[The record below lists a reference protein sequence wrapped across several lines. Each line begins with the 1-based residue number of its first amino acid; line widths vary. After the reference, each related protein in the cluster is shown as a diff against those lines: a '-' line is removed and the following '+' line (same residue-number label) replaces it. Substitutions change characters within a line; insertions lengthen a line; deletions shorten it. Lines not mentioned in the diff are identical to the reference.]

1 MTKGRVRFSIQTRLM
16 LLIGLVM
23 SLLILGTS
31 IFSYYNARNI
41 VESGLTREAQMIAED
56 NAQSIS
62 QWFKSIEDEMYLF
75 SIIPEVRS
83 LNREEA
89 RKLMEAFLEG
99 RPEYGGILLA
109 DTTGTAT
116 TVEGLTINIAAR
128 DYFIGALN
136 TGGIVYSQPMVTQ
149 GTNVATI
156 MLARPIYGPGGAAP
170 VGVVAFSVTLDYLQS
185 VAASMNLAGY
195 GHGWLVND
203 SAVVVG
209 HPDPEYIGSADLL
222 AQEPD
227 LKPIVDNMLKGNA
240 GVDSYRLGKSTRLV
254 AYAPISQ
261 NGWSIAVEADQEDVM
276 RAVSRMRLSA
286 VLMAVIALAAG
297 FALAWGLAV
306 SLTKPILE
314 LTDTAEKVSAGD
326 LTEVV
331 RVKRQDEI
339 GSLASS
345 FGEMIQNL
353 RGIIESVKGSADQVL
368 DTASQLSAATEETSA
383 SIEQV
388 AASANNFSQTVSSMN
403 NNVGEVTQSAASIT
417 SMASEGETALERTA
431 SQMQE
436 LRHSIQ
442 ELAEIIE
449 SLEASSSEIEKIVQA
464 ISEIAEQTNL
474 LSLNAAI
481 EAARAGEHGRGFAV
495 VAEEVRK
502 LSEQSSS
509 AAEEIRH
516 LISEV
521 QRKTKQAVDGMQKS
535 EHNVDE
541 TTTVVGDS
549 GRLLSTIIRGIN
561 EIADRIQD
569 IGEDTKEIDIGAQEM
584 AAATEEQSA
593 TVEEITTSVHG
604 LSEMAEELQ
613 SVIGRF
619 KV

>member
-56 NAQSIS
+56 NAQAIS

-388 AASANNFSQTVSSMN
+388 AASANNFSQTVSSMK
-403 NNVGEVTQSAASIT
+403 TT
-417 SMASEGETALERTA
+417 MWER
-431 SQMQE
+431 
-436 LRHSIQ
+436 
-442 ELAEIIE
+442 
-449 SLEASSSEIEKIVQA
+449 
-464 ISEIAEQTNL
+464 
-474 LSLNAAI
+474 
-481 EAARAGEHGRGFAV
+481 
-495 VAEEVRK
+495 
-502 LSEQSSS
+502 
-509 AAEEIRH
+509 
-516 LISEV
+516 
-521 QRKTKQAVDGMQKS
+521 
-535 EHNVDE
+535 
-541 TTTVVGDS
+541 
-549 GRLLSTIIRGIN
+549 
-561 EIADRIQD
+561 
-569 IGEDTKEIDIGAQEM
+569 
-584 AAATEEQSA
+584 
-593 TVEEITTSVHG
+593 
-604 LSEMAEELQ
+604 
-613 SVIGRF
+613 
-619 KV
+619 